1 MEIKKVVVIGS
12 GTMGSGIAAHLCNA
26 NIPVTLLDLKTDIS
40 EKARDNIQRSKP
52 PLLLDKSKINN
63 IKVGNIFENF
73 SEVKEADWVVE
84 AVVER
89 IDVKHDI
96 YEKIF
101 KERKKGAI
109 VSSNTSSIPIKVL
122 SQNLTE
128 GEKKDFCITHFF
140 NPVRYMALLEIVK
153 NENNDLEKINALKKF
168 CEIELGKGAI
178 VCNDTPGFLGN
189 RVGVYAMQIAM
200 TEAFKMKL
208 SIEEADAIFGRPMGI
223 PKTGIFGLYDLIGID
238 LMADVLKSFIKE
250 LPKTDNFHE
259 VAKEIPLVKKLIE
272 TGYTGRKGKGGF
284 YRINKT
290 DGKKVMEALNLETGE
305 YHASKKI
312 NIKSGK
318 VDLVALINRDDKYG
332 KYAWSVI
339 SKIIKYASS
348 LIPGITKE
356 FNDIDEA
363 MRLGFNWSKGPF
375 EMLEE
380 IGVDNFFNKVDEYGN
395 IDFLENLAKSKNEK
409 FYGERQKYT
418 DIETL
423 GKVKKKATSIDGNDS
438 AKIYRFKDYNIVE
451 FTTKANALDYDSMD
465 ALNKATDK
473 PLIIINESMQF
484 SAGVNLSYTMNYA
497 DKRDFKSIEKFIKYF
512 QETCKQLKYSD
523 HPVISAPSGLTLG
536 GGFEVMVQSNFV
548 ASHTNIVVGLV
559 ETIVGLVPAGGG
571 CKEMLARW
579 LETEEAK
586 KDPHYAPLR
595 VFDIIGNAKT
605 ATSPVEAE
613 PLKYLRAKDKKIMNR
628 NSLLEVSKKIIEEN
642 RDFKTPSENS
652 FNLPGKAVKDEMIK
666 TLEKL
671 YDDKIILDHGMEVG
685 KELANV
691 LSGGDT
697 TIDKTLSEDD
707 MFKLELDSFMRLI
720 ETKKT
725 QERIKHT
732 LATGKPL
739 VNYYFLLFFIFYFF
753 ITKFFNYL
761 LFFSYLL
768 QIKFSFPFFYSFI
781 FFYNSFFFCNSSF
794 NYFLFF

>member
-1 MEIKKVVVIGS
+1 MKIKKVVVIGS

-26 NIPVTLLDLKTDIS
+26 NIPVTLLDLKTEIS
-40 EKARDNIQRSKP
+40 EQARDRIYKSKP

-63 IKVGNIFENF
+63 IKVGNVSDDFDAVN
-73 SEVKEADWVVE
+73 EADWIVE

-89 IDVKHDI
+89 IDTKHNI

-128 GEKKDFCITHFF
+128 EEKKDFCITHFF
-140 NPVRYMALLEIVK
+140 NPVRYMGLLEIVK
-153 NENNDLEKINALKKF
+153 NENNDLEKINSLKLF
-168 CEIELGKGAI
+168 CEVELGKGAI
-178 VCNDTPGFLGN
+178 ICNDTPGFLGN

-200 TEAFKMKL
+200 TEAFKMNL

-250 LPKTDNFHE
+250 LPKNDEFHE

-272 TGYTGRKGKGGF
+272 NGYTGRKGKGGF

-290 DGKKVMEALNLETGE
+290 DGKKIMEALNLKTGK
-305 YHASKKI
+305 YFAAKKI
-312 NIKSGK
+312 NIKSEK
-318 VDLVALINRDDKYG
+318 VNLKALINREDKYG
-332 KYAWSVI
+332 EYAWSVI

-348 LIPGITKE
+348 LVPGITKE

-380 IGVDNFFNKVDEYGN
+380 IGVVNFFDKVNDYTGNK
-395 IDFLENLAKSKNEK
+395 FLENLAKSKNEK
-409 FYGERQKYT
+409 FYGVRQKYT

-423 GKVKKKATSIDGNDS
+423 GKVKKTALSVDGNNS
-438 AKIYRFKDYNIVE
+438 AQIYRFNDYNIVE

-465 ALNKATDK
+465 ALKKATDK

-484 SAGVNLSYTMNYA
+484 SAGVNLSYTMDFANIG
-497 DKRDFKSIEKFIKYF
+497 DFKSIEKFIRYF
-512 QETCKQLKYSD
+512 QETCKHLKYSD

-559 ETIVGLVPAGGG
+559 ETIVGLIPAGGG

-586 KDPHYAPLR
+586 KDPHYAPLK
-595 VFDIIGNAKT
+595 VFDIIGYGKT

-613 PLKYLRAKDKKIMNR
+613 PLKYLKPEDKKIMNR
-628 NSLLEVSKKIIEEN
+628 NSLLEVSKKILEDN
-642 RDFKTPSENS
+642 KDFKAAPETK
-652 FNLPGKAVKDEMIK
+652 FNLPGKAVKEEMIK
-666 TLEKL
+666 VLEKL
-671 YDDKIILDHGMEVG
+671 YNDKIILDHGMEVG
-685 KELANV
+685 KELAHV

-697 TIDKTLSEDD
+697 TIDKTLLEEDI
-707 MFKLELDSFMRLI
+707 FKLELGSFMRLI

-732 LATGKPL
+732 LSTGKPL
-739 VNYYFLLFFIFYFF
+739 IN
-753 ITKFFNYL
+753 
-761 LFFSYLL
+761 
-768 QIKFSFPFFYSFI
+768 
-781 FFYNSFFFCNSSF
+781 
-794 NYFLFF
+794 

>member
-1 MEIKKVVVIGS
+1 MNIKNVVVIGS

-26 NIPVTLLDLKTDIS
+26 NIPVTLLDLKTEIS
-40 EKARDNIQRSKP
+40 EKARERIHKSRP
-52 PLLLDKSKINN
+52 PLLIDKSKINN
-63 IKVGNIFENF
+63 IKIGNISDNF
-73 SEVKEADWVVE
+73 DVVKEADWIVE

-89 IDVKHDI
+89 IDVKHQI

-101 KERKKGAI
+101 KSRKVGAI

-122 SQNLTE
+122 SQNLTDT
-128 GEKKDFCITHFF
+128 EKKDFCITHFF
-140 NPVRYMALLEIVK
+140 NPVRYMGLLEIVK
-153 NENNDLEKINALKKF
+153 NENTDLNKINQLKEF

-208 SIEEADAIFGRPMGI
+208 SVEEADAIFGRPMGI
-223 PKTGIFGLYDLIGID
+223 PKTGVFGLYDLIGID

-250 LPKTDNFHE
+250 LPKTDEFHE

-284 YRINKT
+284 YRINKSGVT
-290 DGKKVMEALNLETGE
+290 KVMEAINLETGD
-305 YHASKKI
+305 YSPSKKI
-312 NIKSGK
+312 DIKSDK
-318 VDLVALINRDDKYG
+318 VDLNGLINRKDRYG
-332 KYAWSVI
+332 EYAWSVI

-348 LIPGITKE
+348 LVPGITNQ

-363 MRLGFNWSKGPF
+363 MRLGFNWAKGPF

-380 IGVDNFFNKVDEYGN
+380 IGVKNFFNKVDDFSGN
-395 IDFLENLAKSKNEK
+395 NFLEELNKSKNEN

-418 DIETL
+418 NIETL
-423 GKVKKKATSIDGNDS
+423 GKVKKTAVRLDGNDS
-438 AKIYRFKDYNIVE
+438 AKIFRFNDYNIVE

-465 ALNKATDK
+465 ALKKATDK
-473 PLIIINESMQF
+473 PLVIINESMQF
-484 SAGVNLSYTMNYA
+484 SAGVNLTYTMQFAEKN
-497 DKRDFKSIEKFIKYF
+497 DFKSIEKFIKYF
-512 QETCKQLKYSD
+512 QETCKHLKYSKY
-523 HPVISAPSGLTLG
+523 PVISAPSGLTLG

-559 ETIVGLVPAGGG
+559 ETIVGLIPAGGG
-571 CKEMLARW
+571 CKEMLGRW

-586 KDPHYAPLR
+586 KDPNFAPLK
-595 VFDIIGNAKT
+595 VFDIIGYGKT

-613 PLKYLRAKDKKIMNR
+613 PLKYLRPSDKKIMNR
-628 NSLLEVSKKIIEEN
+628 NSLLEVSKKIL
-642 RDFKTPSENS
+642 SENKN
-652 FNLPGKAVKDEMIK
+652 FTAPEQLKFKLPGESVRVEMNKII
-666 TLEKL
+666 EKL
-671 YDDKIILDHGMEVG
+671 YNDKIILDHGVEVA

-707 MFKLELDSFMRLI
+707 LFKLELDAFMKLI

-725 QERIKHT
+725 QDRIKHT

-739 VNYYFLLFFIFYFF
+739 VN
-753 ITKFFNYL
+753 
-761 LFFSYLL
+761 
-768 QIKFSFPFFYSFI
+768 
-781 FFYNSFFFCNSSF
+781 
-794 NYFLFF
+794 